1 MSNIFFDLKVFKEQA
16 RIEVLNASGV
26 RGLANNRARWI
37 KNIGARVIQVGNAF
51 ESEEFNVI
59 YCDDPEKYEVT
70 IKELRR
76 FLGKDVKIINE
87 KYHNRHIGD
96 IVLVLG
102 KNYE

>member
-1 MSNIFFDLKVFKEQA
+1 MKFK
-16 RIEVLNASGV
+16 LS
-26 RGLANNRARWI
+26 
-37 KNIGARVIQVGNAF
+37 VIQQAKVVTFYLKNKKNKVSSTFTFSDTHPNYAN
-51 ESEEFNVI
+51 SLAWLR
-59 YCDDPEKYEVT
+59 EVT